1 MTAVN
6 PRPDLV
12 VEPFELYSNELS
24 RRGQYYKTVTVRNQ
38 GDAVADSTVLRLYR
52 SPDPA
57 VATDDTETDTF
68 PTRSLD
74 AFEEADVQ
82 IRLTAPAELGRYY
95 YGLCVDPVPDE
106 SDTGNNC
113 SPSVAVDVS
122 LPRPDGLVSGRDDT
136 SLTMEI
142 SGSDQT
148 RFELYRSTSETG
160 DYALVDGAIPAKNYV
175 PSKYVDQGL
184 GPDATYYYKAKA
196 CLDGPPCSGF
206 SDAWGGVTEASGPV
220 RVPPA
225 PTNVRVV
232 KVNVPNGTDDARVLW
247 EATSRAT
254 YYQVYQEYLLG
265 SVGVDGVVS
274 APKTS
279 YYDSRPNSVV
289 GALVTTRYHVKACN
303 KAGCSGPSRI
313 VEVS

>member
-148 RFELYRSTSETG
+148 RFELYRSTWTSCTWRIRSGSRQLMRHLRREG
-160 DYALVDGAIPAKNYV
+160 VAVGRHRIRRLMAVMGME
-175 PSKYVDQGL
+175 
-184 GPDATYYYKAKA
+184 ATYRR
-196 CLDGPPCSGF
+196 PRTS
-206 SDAWGGVTEASGPV
+206 VASPEH
-220 RVPPA
+220 RVFPYLLRGL
-225 PTNVRVV
+225 TI
-232 KVNVPNGTDDARVLW
+232 
-247 EATSRAT
+247 SRADH
-254 YYQVYQEYLLG
+254 VWCR
-265 SVGVDGVVS
+265 
-274 APKTS
+274 TS
-279 YYDSRPNSVV
+279 PMS
-289 GALVTTRYHVKACN
+289 L
-303 KAGCSGPSRI
+303 
-313 VEVS
+313 